1 MMHGREKSDSAIVAG
16 KPTNK
21 AGQPDS
27 EPGKRVTR
35 AGAPT
40 ANRNEKTL
48 CRHTPKVGAVCPN
61 WARTDLCGG
70 RSVMSVPTAIWRI
83 RPGLWCVGHIWVPL
97 LNPSHW

>member
-1 MMHGREKSDSAIVAG
+1 MRAAKHG
-16 KPTNK
+16 
-21 AGQPDS
+21 PDS

-35 AGAPT
+35 AGAHT

-70 RSVMSVPTAIWRI
+70 RSVMSVPTAISETSSQNIPLKSRSDSRESSRI
-83 RPGLWCVGHIWVPL
+83 PATETIPV
-97 LNPSHW
+97 